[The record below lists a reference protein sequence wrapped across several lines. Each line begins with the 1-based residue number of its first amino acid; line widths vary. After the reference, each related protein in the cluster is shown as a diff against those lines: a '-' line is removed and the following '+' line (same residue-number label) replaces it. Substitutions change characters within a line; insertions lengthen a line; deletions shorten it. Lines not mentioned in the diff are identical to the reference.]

1 MAEFSSCHGVF
12 SAHCQWVFG
21 TILSTPGDYCC
32 DLAVYKYNIILGHPS
47 WCQGHYS
54 NLNPGWESVAGLTQ
68 RHKER
73 FFYRTFWINSQAVH
87 QLGFEFVYKTNL
99 LSITGALRS
108 LIWPTFFSL
117 APLWMSDSS
126 APLPFA
132 SDELSL
138 GGAVF
143 ACGDS

>member
-1 MAEFSSCHGVF
+1 M
-12 SAHCQWVFG
+12 
-21 TILSTPGDYCC
+21 
-32 DLAVYKYNIILGHPS
+32 
-47 WCQGHYS
+47 
-54 NLNPGWESVAGLTQ
+54 
-68 RHKER
+68 
-73 FFYRTFWINSQAVH
+73 NSQAVH

-108 LIWPTFFSL
+108 LTWVTFFSL